1 MVDMESVDKNSPQTH
16 YYQWVTFVF
25 ALRKSSTGLI
35 LGIIT
40 HLVILLGKFMMP
52 VNRPQSKKNVI
63 YLEGMCMYPSGDV
76 SLFYLTK
83 TKAETKLKTRFL
95 TIVLYTFIYFTKRL
109 KYRLYEKEYDVISKF
124 KINKTIQT

>member
-1 MVDMESVDKNSPQTH
+1 MIFEYEKAAVIIVSASSLFNFADWKRIWTLNKVDMVPFV
-16 YYQWVTFVF
+16 VTFVF

-52 VNRPQSKKNVI
+52 VNRPQSKKNVV

-76 SLFYLTK
+76 SEAFELLFLLELT
-83 TKAETKLKTRFL
+83 
-95 TIVLYTFIYFTKRL
+95 
-109 KYRLYEKEYDVISKF
+109 
-124 KINKTIQT
+124 